1 MWRDQGTRD
10 SEPHECFLSTLFG
23 RVRVPT
29 YNPEKGILIL
39 ILIPASDGAWLFV
52 GSIYCVVSLQ
62 ENVKKTESKSFHVS
76 NVGKPENCHGSLAAT
91 LTIRNAFL
99 QPLLEDHTTV

>member
-39 ILIPASDGAWLFV
+39 ILIPTSDGAWLFV

-62 ENVKKTESKSFHVS
+62 ENVKKKTNQNLFMLATS
-76 NVGKPENCHGSLAAT
+76 ENRKTAT
-91 LTIRNAFL
+91 VLWL
-99 QPLLEDHTTV
+99 PL